1 MNPYVMLGSG
11 AGTSDATS
19 LSARLA
25 AWHDAMVAHE
35 RRLRAGRTSDTCDD
49 ECPHVEAR
57 TLWAEALA
65 TFGARAGEFTFLR
78 SRAVGASRQSEK
90 RIAPTERVSGAAD
103 IVRRP
108 SQTLDSATPRR
119 PQSVTGSVDQS
130 HSSTAESRP

>member
-11 AGTSDATS
+11 IGTSEAAS

-35 RRLRAGRTSDTCDD
+35 RRLRTGRTADTCDD

-65 TFGARAGEFTFLR
+65 TFGPRAGELTFLR
-78 SRAVGASRQSEK
+78 SRTIGASRQSEE
-90 RIAPTERVSGAAD
+90 RIATTDRVSEAAD

-108 SQTLDSATPRR
+108 SRTLDPATPRLS
-119 PQSVTGSVDQS
+119 QSVTGSSDQS
-130 HSSTAESRP
+130 PSVAECRP